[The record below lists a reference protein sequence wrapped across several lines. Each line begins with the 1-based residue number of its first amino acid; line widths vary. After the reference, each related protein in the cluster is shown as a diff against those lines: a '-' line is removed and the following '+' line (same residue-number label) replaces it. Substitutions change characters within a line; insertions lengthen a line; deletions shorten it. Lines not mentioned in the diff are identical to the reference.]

1 MDHIIQL
8 NSVCLGPGEGWVL
21 DWLRCMQ
28 ELLVLVHGSA
38 RVKLL
43 PYLIYS
49 DKTVITLGGK
59 SFHPVL
65 ITLALPG
72 KHGRGQFA
80 HQRIAMLPVLNPADF
95 ELAAN
100 SPQ

>member
-1 MDHIIQL
+1 
-8 NSVCLGPGEGWVL
+8 
-21 DWLRCMQ
+21 MQ
-28 ELLVLVHGSA
+28 EFLVLAYGSD
-38 RVKLL
+38 RVKSL

-49 DKTVITLGGK
+49 DETVVTLGGK
-59 SFHPVL
+59 AFHPVL
-65 ITLALPG
+65 ITLALLG

-80 HQRIAMLPVLNPADF
+80 HQRIAMLPVLKPADF

>member
-1 MDHIIQL
+1 
-8 NSVCLGPGEGWVL
+8 
-21 DWLRCMQ
+21 MQ
-28 ELLVLVHGSA
+28 ELLVLAYGSD

-49 DKTVITLGGK
+49 DETVVTLGGK

-80 HQRIAMLPVLNPADF
+80 HQRIAMLPALKPADF